1 MPSPQPTPAPPDR
14 AGARVEVT
22 LIYAVIGALI
32 VGVLFVKAVTV
43 EEFDEQPFW
52 ALYSIVVTAY
62 ILSRFVLAW
71 FYRPRPAE
79 LADADLPSVTIV
91 VPAMN
96 EEQDIAETLRRCLTV
111 DYPAHLLQVVAVD
124 DCSTDRT
131 LAVMRSVQ
139 AEFPQLELVAFP
151 VNRGKRHG
159 MAAGLERARGDILV
173 FIDSDSQVEPE
184 ALRRLVRY
192 FADEKVGAVAGH
204 TDVAN
209 KTTNL
214 LTKMQAVRYFVAFRV
229 YKSAEALFDSVTCCS
244 GCFSGYRRSAVEP
257 VVDRW
262 LGQTF
267 LGSVS
272 SYGDDRSLTNF
283 LLPDWKILYAPDAQ
297 AYTVVPDSMRKFL
310 RQQLRWKKSWIRES
324 LRAATFMWRKHP
336 VMSVSFYLS
345 ILLPLLAPQVVL
357 RALVVQPLYLRTWPY
372 WYLGGVL
379 AMALLYGLYYRL
391 HRREGLWVHGVFFAL
406 FYTGVLVWQLPW
418 AIATLRDSRW
428 GTREAAGG
436 AAPPASPPAVA
447 VPAPRRAA
455 LSEGPLAEGARA

>member
-1 MPSPQPTPAPPDR
+1 MPPPAPTTTTPQR
-14 AGARVEVT
+14 KPLRVEVT
-22 LIYAVIGALI
+22 VIYAVIGVLL

-43 EEFDEQPFW
+43 QEFDQQPFW
-52 ALYSIVVTAY
+52 AIYSIVVTSY
-62 ILSRFVLAW
+62 ILSRFLLAW
-71 FYRPRPAE
+71 FYRPRPPA

-96 EEQDIAETLRRCLTV
+96 EEEVIATTLRRCLEV
-111 DYPAHLLQVVAVD
+111 DYPAHLLQVIAID

-139 AEFPQLELVAFP
+139 AEHPELEIVPFE

-159 MAAGLERARGDILV
+159 MAAGIERARGDILV
-173 FIDSDSQVEPE
+173 FIDSDSMIEPDG
-184 ALRRLVRY
+184 LRTLVRY

-204 TDVAN
+204 TDVYNAS
-209 KTTNL
+209 TNL

-257 VVDRW
+257 VLQRW

-283 LLPDWKILYAPDAQ
+283 LLRDWKILYAPDAQ
-297 AYTVVPDSMRKFL
+297 AYTVVPDSLRKFL

-324 LRAATFMWRKHP
+324 LRAASFMWRKHP
-336 VMSVSFYLS
+336 IMSVSFYLS

-357 RALVVQPLYLRTWPY
+357 RALVIQPFYLHAWPY

-379 AMALLYGLYYRL
+379 AMALLYGLYFRL
-391 HRREGLWVHGVFFAL
+391 HRREQLWVYGVFFAL

-428 GTREAAGG
+428 GTREPTKGG
-436 AAPPASPPAVA
+436 PPQPEQVG
-447 VPAPRRAA
+447 VPAPRVAPR
-455 LSEGPLAEGARA
+455 LAEGARA